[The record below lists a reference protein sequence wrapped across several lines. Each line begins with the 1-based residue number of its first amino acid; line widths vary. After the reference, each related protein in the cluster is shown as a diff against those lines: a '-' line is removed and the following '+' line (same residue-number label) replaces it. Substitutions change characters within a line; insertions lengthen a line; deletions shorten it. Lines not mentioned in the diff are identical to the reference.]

1 MPTVGSNPTLSA
13 SYTMPRLPV
22 GLARMVRNKLGLTQ
36 DDLVR

>member
-1 MPTVGSNPTLSA
+1 
-13 SYTMPRLPV
+13 MPRLPV